1 MRFINIFAENYK
13 RNSLKAKTY
22 SLDNIG
28 IIASSLCMIHC
39 IGTPFLFIAKAC
51 SASCCSEAPLWW
63 QIIDYLFLFIS
74 FIAIYFATKKTS
86 SNYMKIG
93 FWISWFILLLTI
105 LNHTF
110 QIYYAPKN
118 FIYIPASAVIIL
130 HFYNLR
136 FCKCSKDSCCID

>member
-1 MRFINIFAENYK
+1 MKII
-13 RNSLKAKTY
+13 SY
-22 SLDNIG
+22 SLDNVG

-51 SASCCSEAPLWW
+51 TTSCCSEAPLWW
-63 QIIDYLFLFIS
+63 QIIDYVFLFIS
-74 FIAIYFATKKTS
+74 FIAIYFVTKQISSAWMKKT
-86 SNYMKIG
+86 

-110 QIYYAPKN
+110 PIFELNKN
-118 FIYIPASAVIIL
+118 FIYVPASAIIIL

-136 FCKCSKDSCCID
+136 FCKCSDDSCCID